1 MTASWTLSV
10 ARNDLADAAVA
21 EAPVPA
27 LADGEVLLRVE
38 RVGMTANNVTY
49 GVLGDAFRYWEFF
62 PAGDPGRGLVP
73 VWGFAEVAA
82 STVDG
87 VPEGRRYYGYLP
99 PASHLVVR
107 PDRVEEHR
115 FRDAGP
121 HRAGLPSAYNSYL
134 AIPVDDLQ
142 ILLRPLFFTSFMLAD
157 FLVDNAFQGAEVVVL
172 SSASSKT
179 AYAAAFELRDAGVR
193 LVGLTSPGNVRF
205 TEGLG
210 CYDEVLPYDGV
221 EALDPAR
228 PALYVDVSGRPDVR
242 AALRQHPGLVGDVA
256 VGLTSQVPN
265 ALSAGSVFFAP
276 TQIRKRTADW
286 GREGLDARFAAAWD
300 RFAPVVADHLDVVV
314 SHGPEGLRDAWL
326 EVLAGRTDPRVGHV
340 IAL

>member
-1 MTASWTLSV
+1 MTASWSLSV
-10 ARNDLADAAVA
+10 ARDDLADAAVA

-27 LADGEVLLRVE
+27 LTDGEVLLRVE

-62 PAGDPGRGLVP
+62 PAAPSGRGLVP

-82 STVDG
+82 STVGG

-107 PDRVEEHR
+107 PDRVTGDR
-115 FRDAGP
+115 FRDASP
-121 HRAGLPSAYNSYL
+121 HRAGLPSAYNTYL

-157 FLVDNAFQGAEVVVL
+157 FLVDNAFHGAEAVVL

-205 TEGLG
+205 TEELG
-210 CYDEVLPYDGV
+210 CYDEVLTYDGLD
-221 EALDPAR
+221 ALDPDR
-228 PALYVDVSGRPDVR
+228 PTLYVDVSGRPDVR
-242 AALRQHPGLVGDVA
+242 AALRRHRRLVGDVA

-265 ALSAGSVFFAP
+265 AFSAGSVFFAP
-276 TQIRKRTADW
+276 DQIRKRTVDW

-300 RFAPVVADHLDVVV
+300 RFAPVVAQHLDVVV
-314 SHGPEGLRDAWL
+314 GHGPEGLRDAWL
-326 EVLAGRTDPRVGHV
+326 EVLQGRTDPRVGHV
-340 IAL
+340 VAL